1 MFSFPGL
8 QEAFDESKMLFN
20 ETELN
25 PEHADTAALNK
36 FWRSIGELFHNPG
49 PEYMM
54 PEGVDFRTLYD
65 STAHFKEVD
74 DYLAIKYSDPEYWK
88 KTPGYW
94 FMRLGVALFI
104 ATRQAK
110 AVDEL
115 LYEEAVNQGKET
127 GGLEEMK
134 DIDGSLQSMF
144 TDTKGI
150 DTLSMKEQADTLYRM
165 IRDGNN
171 GTTRRK
177 YQRVY
182 KAYISND
189 TCQVA
194 KHIAEY
200 PEIYG
205 GKNNSHDK
213 EIFDDRNEA
222 WIPVIKKNIPEK
234 TCMIAVGCR
243 HLMGPAS
250 LIAMLRREGYTVEPV
265 K

>member
-1 MFSFPGL
+1 
-8 QEAFDESKMLFN
+8 
-20 ETELN
+20 
-25 PEHADTAALNK
+25 
-36 FWRSIGELFHNPG
+36 
-49 PEYMM
+49 
-54 PEGVDFRTLYD
+54 
-65 STAHFKEVD
+65 
-74 DYLAIKYSDPEYWK
+74 
-88 KTPGYW
+88 
-94 FMRLGVALFI
+94 
-104 ATRQAK
+104 
-110 AVDEL
+110 
-115 LYEEAVNQGKET
+115 
-127 GGLEEMK
+127 
-134 DIDGSLQSMF
+134 MF
-144 TDTKGI
+144 TDMKGI
-150 DTLSMKEQADTLYRM
+150 DTLSMKEQADTLYRA
-165 IRDGNN
+165 IRDITN
-171 GTTRRK
+171 GTTSRK
-177 YQRVY
+177 LQALY

-250 LIAMLRREGYTVEPV
+250 LIAMLRREGYTIEPV